1 MFVDELDFGPE
12 FGGPLV
18 GDPFCDP
25 VVCEHA
31 VPAATHTASVTA
43 TAFTHTLRFIGTIS
57 TMLIVSNPLA
67 NRRPAPCLNLLF
79 FLTDAIPTPRY
90 AKTSPQNP
98 QLGLSKP

>member
-67 NRRPAPCLNLLF
+67 NRDLHPYSICCS
-79 FLTDAIPTPRY
+79 FLQMQLPPRGM
-90 AKTSPQNP
+90 QNR
-98 QLGLSKP
+98 